1 MSKIDSIDSE
11 LFGIYNY
18 LGEMVDNFD
27 IYFWWNPDNWN
38 ISETDKPAFNEY
50 MSNAPKGW
58 INFWNTFN
66 NKSLKDVL
74 VEVSD
79 EIENKANP
87 LSEENE
93 ASFNEVMTA
102 FNSDTVF
109 GSLNEVKDNFL
120 PKLLDSLT
128 GQKSSFTF
136 TIGSA
141 KNSFISLPES
151 TFTLDL
157 SFYLKYKEYGDM
169 LIGGFMWLSYIWLL
183 IKRGPSIIHG
193 ESLAVEGVLEIPDL
207 IEAQDNTERTIMSEQ
222 TTYSPMGDVVSHSTT
237 TTTIDGDGNRS
248 TVTQLHKKGRN

>member
-1 MSKIDSIDSE
+1 M
-11 LFGIYNY
+11 Y
-18 LGEMVDNFD
+18 L
-27 IYFWWNPDNWN
+27 WWMPDNWN
-38 ISETDKPAFNEY
+38 ISDSDMPKIEEY
-50 MSNAPKGW
+50 ISNAPKGW

-87 LSEENE
+87 LSEQNE

-207 IEAQDNTERTIMSEQ
+207 LEGQENTERTIMSEQ
-222 TTYSPMGDVVSHSTT
+222 TTYNPNGKVFSHSTT
-237 TTTIDGDGNRS
+237 TTTIDGEGNRS

>member
-1 MSKIDSIDSE
+1 MPLMYKFDVYLSSIYDILSTISDQMM
-11 LFGIYNY
+11 IYY
-18 LGEMVDNFD
+18 
-27 IYFWWNPDNWN
+27 WWNPDNWN
-38 ISETDKPAFNEY
+38 ISETDELAFNEY

-74 VEVSD
+74 IEVSD

-93 ASFNEVMTA
+93 TSFNEVMTA

-207 IEAQDNTERTIMSEQ
+207 LEGQENTERTIMSEQ
-222 TTYSPMGDVVSHSTT
+222 TTYNPNGKVVSHSTT
-237 TTTIDGDGNRS
+237 TTTIDGEGNRS

>member
-1 MSKIDSIDSE
+1 MDRFEGYLSSISDSLYQLADKF
-11 LFGIYNY
+11 L
-18 LGEMVDNFD
+18 L
-27 IYFWWNPDNWN
+27 YFWWDPDNWN
-38 ISETDKPAFNEY
+38 FSDSDNLLIDEY
-50 MSNAPKGW
+50 ISNAPKGW

-93 ASFNEVMTA
+93 ASFSEVMNA

-109 GSLNEVKDNFL
+109 GSISDLKDNFL
-120 PKLLDSLT
+120 PKILDSLS

-141 KNSFISLPES
+141 KNSYVSIPES

-157 SFYLKYKEYGDM
+157 SWYLKYKEYGDM
-169 LIGGFMWLSYIWLL
+169 IIGGFMWLSYAWLL
-183 IKRGPSIIHG
+183 IRRGPSIIHG
-193 ESLAVEGVLEIPDL
+193 ESLAVEGLLEIPDL
-207 IEAQDNTERTIMSEQ
+207 MESQESTERSYMSEQ
-222 TTYSPMGDVVSHSTT
+222 ITYTSSGSVKSHSTK
-237 TTTIDGDGNRS
+237 TTTIDGNGNRS
-248 TVTQLHKKGRN
+248 TITQLHNRKE

>member
-11 LFGIYNY
+11 LYGIYNY
-18 LGEMVDNFD
+18 LGELVDNFD
-27 IYFWWNPDNWN
+27 IYFWWNPDDWN
-38 ISETDKPAFNEY
+38 LSETDNLAIEEY

-74 VEVSD
+74 IEVSD

-93 ASFNEVMTA
+93 ASFNEVITA

-222 TTYSPMGDVVSHSTT
+222 TTYNSNGKVVSHSTT
-237 TTTIDGDGNRS
+237 TTTIDGEGNRS